1 MIVHEKKKQKWEE
14 RSLARSAPPAV
25 PVAGTALYWT
35 VMAKRLLL
43 LAALACAVGSVSPA
57 PCLVESIWKLG
68 KRIHS
73 FEIHFFVEMTLT
85 AMD

>member
-1 MIVHEKKKQKWEE
+1 
-14 RSLARSAPPAV
+14 
-25 PVAGTALYWT
+25 
-35 VMAKRLLL
+35 MAKRLLL